1 MHLLVNGNDLN
12 NNIITNIERK
22 ITDKDIKNSNIKLLI
37 GKIAIAGCYMYCGYC
52 IF

>member
-37 GKIAIAGCYMYCGYC
+37 GKIAIAFFDN
-52 IF
+52 IKVNN

>member
-1 MHLLVNGNDLN
+1 MHLWVNGSDLN
-12 NNIITNIERK
+12 NNIERK